1 MAETEC
7 EQSAERA
14 VPETGSEGVVGSS
27 ANWKSHNSR
36 IFSVAAQ
43 QNFETEPCKQ
53 IVAVA
58 VVAVVVA
65 AAVAAAV
72 VSGLV
77 SGDSES

>member
-65 AAVAAAV
+65 AAAAV

-77 SGDSES
+77 SGDSVS

>member
-53 IVAVA
+53 IVV
-58 VVAVVVA
+58 VVVA
-65 AAVAAAV
+65 AVVVVVAAAAAV

-77 SGDSES
+77 SGDSVS